1 MLIVTPQRNAYTVNF
16 YGARAGKAFDCW
28 SSKPMSHARAIRL
41 KLRIER
47 RHRKTIRAARDAER
61 ARLIA
66 EIKAAWPRF
75 APGLPLAVELMARFG
90 KNKLEMLDDDCLRRV
105 RLAVSM

>member
-1 MLIVTPQRNAYTVNF
+1 MLIVTPQRNSYVVAF
-16 YGARAGKAFDCW
+16 YGARAGKTFDYW

-47 RHRKTIRAARDAER
+47 RHRRVIRAARDAER

-75 APGLPLAVELMARFG
+75 APGLPPAVELMARFG
-90 KNKLEMLDDDCLRRV
+90 KNQLEMLDDDMLRRV
-105 RLAVSM
+105 RLAIAM